1 MRVGVGQRGVLA
13 QGFVDFSDFTAD
25 RHVNVGSGFDGFDH
39 AGGFFLGNGLADGR
53 QIHKDDIAQ
62 RFLCVEGDA
71 DAGVITV
78 NLDPDMVFGVL
89 GHGFFP
95 SKKQGV
101 E

>member
-1 MRVGVGQRGVLA
+1 M
-13 QGFVDFSDFTAD
+13 
-25 RHVNVGSGFDGFDH
+25 
-39 AGGFFLGNGLADGR
+39 GNGLADGR

-101 E
+101 ESRDKQSGTGIELSAPEIVASWLRPFYLA